1 MSTVVLCYEGADGNP
16 VAVSATTPLPL
27 SDAGA
32 VQATEVGQP
41 NGVASLDGSGKIP
54 TSQMPVGD
62 VTYKGNWNATTN
74 TPTLADG
81 VGTEGDLYICDVAGT
96 QNLGGGSV
104 AYGVGDWL
112 IYDGAVWDRIAGHG
126 PAPANPSVTV
136 GLTAK
141 NGTAATFMRS
151 DAAPA
156 LDQAITP
163 TWTGAHAF
171 ASNITVGG
179 NAYVAGQLGSAN
191 NTNAPSPTNSGI
203 TIGGSPTWAMAS
215 FYDQANAANG
225 RSADIL
231 LISNSFKMRF
241 ANDARNA
248 FLDFLT
254 VNGGQPG
261 ITSIASTSGSGAW
274 THTGAYKATG
284 DVSAGDGMAA
294 SMSMIGGTSGQASTL
309 QAYGETP
316 DVSMRIATKGDGLL
330 ALRSGA
336 TDRLSITPTDLAAAA
351 GYVPANA
358 LSLATKEYVD
368 AKLPA
373 IIAADGKVNQ
383 TANINSPTLYA
394 VPTSGIYRVSAF
406 VAITQAATTSSTMPS
421 VSVSYTEALSGTVVQ
436 DNNITAQGSTNLVG
450 LHSGG
455 TAIILAQ
462 QGSHIGYTTAGYA
475 SSGATPMQYGVQI
488 KVEFLG

>member
-112 IYDGAVWDRIAGHG
+112 IYDGAAWDRIAGHG

-156 LDQAITP
+156 LDQTIVP
-163 TWTGAHAF
+163 TWTAKHTFTGA
-171 ASNITVGG
+171 G
-179 NAYVAGQLGSAN
+179 GSA
-191 NTNAPSPTNSGI
+191 TPSVSVASAIPVLEINYT
-203 TIGGSPTWAMAS
+203 GGGADAKKWNWLA
-215 FYDQANAANG
+215 DANRIAFRA
-225 RSADIL
+225 I
-231 LISNSFKMRF
+231 
-241 ANDARNA
+241 NDAGNTANEAWGVDRTA
-248 FLDFLT
+248 AVVTAQQFST
-254 VNGGQPG
+254 GGVN
-261 ITSIASTSGSGAW
+261 
-274 THTGAYKATG
+274 
-284 DVSAGDGMAA
+284 
-294 SMSMIGGTSGQASTL
+294 
-309 QAYGETP
+309 
-316 DVSMRIATKGDGLL
+316 
-330 ALRSGA
+330 
-336 TDRLSITPTDLAAAA
+336 RLSISNTDLAAGT
-351 GYVPANA
+351 GYAPANA

-368 AKLPA
+368 ANLPA
-373 IIAADGKVNQ
+373 IVAVDGKSAQ
-383 TANINSPTLYA
+383 SANVNSPTFYA
-394 VPTSGIYRVSAF
+394 VPTSGMYRVSAF
-406 VAITQAATTSSTMPS
+406 VVISQAATTSSTMPS
-421 VSVSYTEALSGTVVQ
+421 VSVSYTEATTGTVVQ
-436 DNNITAQGSTNLVG
+436 DNNITAQGTTNLVG

-455 TAIILAQ
+455 TAIISAQ
-462 QGSHIGYTTAGYA
+462 QGSNIGYTTSGYA
-475 SSGATPMQYGVQI
+475 SVGATPMQFSVHI